1 MKDRADIIADALR
14 APNLG
19 RPYVGRE
26 LRGPLV
32 QLLGPNS
39 DQLWIASVPQ
49 LAEAIDNA
57 LRASEEKDTPAG
69 TQPAGTTSTPRHTS
83 NKTPGDHKRIA
94 AELRA
99 APGQWLTAGIYA
111 SRATGR
117 TVASSIRRATG
128 TYSTY
133 SPAGHFEA
141 RDVTGPDGTTV
152 QARYIGDATQSQTQA
167 APDGEAR

>member
-39 DQLWIASVPQ
+39 DQLWVASVPQ

-57 LRASEEKDTPAG
+57 IRASEEKDTPAG

-83 NKTPGDHKRIA
+83 NKSPADHKRIT

-99 APGQWLTAGIYA
+99 APGQWRTVGIYS
-111 SRATGR
+111 SRDTGR
-117 TVASSIRRATG
+117 TVASNIRRAAG
-128 TYSTY
+128 VYGAY

-141 RDVTGPDGTTV
+141 RNVPGLNGTTV
-152 QARYIGDATQSQTQA
+152 EARYIGAADSPG
-167 APDGEAR
+167 APDEGAR